1 MEEKKR
7 ILIVD
12 DDNVNC
18 AILTDVLEQNYL
30 LSEVSSRKSA
40 WTFLEKNA
48 GVGLILLDIFLSDD
62 DGMKLLSELKNDERY
77 CKIPVLVIASA
88 AADISCIERALK
100 AGADDYIS
108 RPFSK
113 IIIEKRVSDLLGRR
127 PDRMSGQISLPRGH
141 AGTRTLEYLVGERRK
156 IDFFTSLTDEI
167 WFEYFF
173 DTKVL
178 RLPRKVSLKL
188 GVPQEMEKPYENKTV
203 HSYFE
208 DEARERL
215 TDIMNHFSAESTYY
229 EGEIRLTCGGEKRWF
244 RISLQTE
251 WSHDENKPISLLG
264 MLSDI
269 DEPYVRLEKIESVG
283 GEKNCADV
291 PISQLQN
298 DDLSLTA
305 AQANSL
311 MQYFKKMFTVVRLV
325 DPGIC
330 MQYAIDSIGKIIEKP
345 YQCYTVWNKTDRCS
359 NCISSIVAH
368 THKPKTKLEFINN
381 ELYNVSASYL
391 LVDGAPYILELA
403 SYVDHDAMFSLNE
416 KQEVLNTIAAH
427 NRQLYIDPVTGVY
440 NRRYYDDRLRDLN
453 GEYAFAMLDLDNFKQ
468 INDSYGHLA
477 GDAALSA
484 AANAIKGNVRS
495 GDDVIRYGGDEFFLL
510 LRNMKPENMEDK
522 LRKILCAVQS
532 IRLADY
538 PDLRMTVSIGG
549 AYAKGKLSQMLRKA
563 DMAMYDAKSTRNS
576 IAIYIDKE
584 V

>member
-12 DDNVNC
+12 DDNINC

-30 LSEVSSRKSA
+30 LTEVSDKAAA
-40 WTFLEKNA
+40 WAFLERNA
-48 GVGLILLDIFLSDD
+48 DVGLILLDIFLSDD
-62 DGMKLLSELKNDERY
+62 DGMKLLSELKSDERY
-77 CKIPVLVIASA
+77 SKIPVLVIASA
-88 AADISCIERALK
+88 AADISCVERALK
-100 AGADDYIS
+100 AGAEDYIS

-113 IIIEKRVSDLLGRR
+113 VIIEKRVSDLLAQCPKYFAEQGA
-127 PDRMSGQISLPRGH
+127 SHGS
-141 AGTRTLEYLVGERRK
+141 RTVDYLVGERRK

-173 DTKVL
+173 HTKLL
-178 RLPRKVSLKL
+178 RLPRKVSFKI
-188 GVPQEMEKPYENKTV
+188 GVAQETENPFDNEMIR
-203 HSYFE
+203 SYF
-208 DEARERL
+208 AGGGYERL
-215 TDIMNHFSAESTYY
+215 MDIIKSFSAESTYY
-229 EGEIRLTCGGEKRWF
+229 EGEIRLTCDGQKRWF

-251 WSHDENKPISLLG
+251 WSHDENKPLSLFG

-269 DEPYVRLEKIESVG
+269 DEPYARLEKIEEA
-283 GEKNCADV
+283 GEKTNCTDV
-291 PISQLQN
+291 PVSMLQN
-298 DDLSLTA
+298 EVLSLTA

-325 DPGIC
+325 EPKIC
-330 MQYAIDSIGKIIEKP
+330 MQYAIDSLGKIIEKP
-345 YQCYTVWNKTDRCS
+345 YQCYTVWNKKDRCS

-440 NRRYYDDRLRDLN
+440 NRRYYDNRLRDLN

-477 GDAALSA
+477 GDAALAA
-484 AANAIKGNVRS
+484 AANAIKDNVRS

-510 LRNMKPENMEDK
+510 LRNMPPENMENK

-532 IRLADY
+532 VRLSDY

-576 IAIYIDKE
+576 IAIYVDKDE
-584 V
+584 